1 MCLTAILMSS
11 DRSPPSLNE
20 DTGPRTVT
28 DSLGNGRW
36 QEVIAPGPSCLL
48 SQGGGRA
55 CPEREGKSLS
65 SLSLPP
71 NSAALA
77 KVYFYQLCIPLS

>member
-1 MCLTAILMSS
+1 MCLTAILMNS
-11 DRSPPSLNE
+11 DRSPPSLSQ

-28 DSLGNGRW
+28 GSLGNGRW
-36 QEVIAPGPSCLL
+36 QEIIAPGPSCPVP
-48 SQGGGRA
+48 QGGGST

-65 SLSLPP
+65 SLSPP
-71 NSAALA
+71 PTSAALA